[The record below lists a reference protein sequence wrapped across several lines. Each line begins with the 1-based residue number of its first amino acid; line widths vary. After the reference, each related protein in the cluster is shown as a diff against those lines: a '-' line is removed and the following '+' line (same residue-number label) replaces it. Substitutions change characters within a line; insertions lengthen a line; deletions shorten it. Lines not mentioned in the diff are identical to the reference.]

1 MRKKLIPGIFLTF
14 LFLVIDSSSIST
26 LVTSK
31 LLSIPAMPADPSSAC
46 TSFCLDNGDH
56 CVLGTNMDHGTF
68 QVGQVYVNKRDVLK
82 TAWESST
89 SGEYA
94 RWISQYGSVTFNI
107 IGSQL
112 VWGGMNEAGLM
123 ISTMSL
129 VETEGPAPD
138 ERPPLTA
145 PFWVQFQLDN
155 ASTVGEV
162 IVSDAQ
168 VRVTD
173 AHDHYLVCDRTGDC
187 SVIEFLNGEMV
198 VYTDLTLPTQ
208 ALSNS
213 TYQDSLD
220 ALEDGNFWRVEVVG
234 VIPDGAADE
243 AGVARGD
250 WITAVDG
257 AELAGPEAMETFH
270 SIIAQHDPGDE
281 VILTLRRDEEV
292 DPLTFEVQ
300 MAPLPEDTSRYVL
313 PPGTPIQILSLGLV
327 PTFSGDFLTRFAT
340 AAQWVD
346 TFDPAGSD
354 DVAAYAFDA
363 LEALSVDDTIWSA
376 VFDPANL
383 RVYFRTFRN
392 PHIRYVDFADLDF
405 GCSTPAK
412 MLDVHADGEGDI
424 SDDLVVYNHDLALD
438 HTMPV
443 ATNLWQVD
451 VSPLFVE
458 ILIGGVES
466 FACMEDEP
474 SALEAPALYVEN
486 HPPLLP
492 PLVTWTGLMI
502 LRRFWPVLIL
512 LALFPVIFVL
522 IRRRTR

>member
-1 MRKKLIPGIFLTF
+1 
-14 LFLVIDSSSIST
+14 
-26 LVTSK
+26 
-31 LLSIPAMPADPSSAC
+31 
-46 TSFCLDNGDH
+46 
-56 CVLGTNMDHGTF
+56 MDHGTF
-68 QVGQVYVNKRDVLK
+68 QVGQVYVNKRHVLK

-155 ASTVGEV
+155 ASTVDDV
-162 IVSDAQ
+162 IVKGAW

-187 SVIEFLNGEMV
+187 AVIEFLNGEMV

-208 ALSNS
+208 VLSNS
-213 TYQDSLD
+213 TYQDSLA
-220 ALEDGNFWRVEVVG
+220 ALENGNYWRIDAFG
-234 VIPDGAADE
+234 IIPGGAADV
-243 AGVARGD
+243 AGMMEGD
-250 WITAVDG
+250 WIIAADG
-257 AELAGPEAMETFH
+257 VELIGPQSLKIFH
-270 SIIAQHDPGDE
+270 SIIAEHDVGDE
-281 VILTLRRDEEV
+281 VLFTVRRSGARDPITLAVRMV
-292 DPLTFEVQ
+292 
-300 MAPLPEDTSRYVL
+300 PLPEDTSRYVL
-313 PPGTPIQILSLGLV
+313 PPGTPIQIISLGIV
-327 PTFSGDFLTRFAT
+327 PKFSGDFLTRFAT
-340 AAQWVD
+340 AFEWVD
-346 TFDPAGSD
+346 KFVPTDSQDA
-354 DVAAYAFDA
+354 VAYAFDTLDA
-363 LEALSVDDTIWSA
+363 ASVNDTIWSA

-383 RVYFRTFRN
+383 QVYFRTYRN
-392 PHIRYVDFADLDF
+392 PQIRYIDFAEIDF
-405 GCSTPAK
+405 LCNTPVM
-412 MLDVHADGEGDI
+412 MLDVHAGEEGNI
-424 SDDLVVYNHDLALD
+424 SANLMVYSHEMALD
-438 HTMPV
+438 HTVPV

-451 VSPLFVE
+451 VSALYVE
-458 ILIGGVES
+458 ILMGGVEG

-474 SALEAPALYVEN
+474 SALEAPELYVEN

-492 PLVTWTGLMI
+492 PLVAWTGLMI
-502 LRRFWPVLIL
+502 LRRFWPALIL

-522 IRRRTR
+522 IRRRTRRRINIDRVIIDP

>member
-1 MRKKLIPGIFLTF
+1 MRKKLILGIFLTIF
-14 LFLVIDSSSIST
+14 FLVIDCSRVST
-26 LVTSK
+26 RSTSK
-31 LLSIPAMPADPSSAC
+31 SVSRQTILANPNWAC

-56 CVLGTNMDHGTF
+56 CVFGTNMDHGTF
-68 QVGQVYVNKRDVLK
+68 QVGQVYVNKRHVLK

-129 VETEGPAPD
+129 VETGGPAPD

-155 ASTVGEV
+155 ASTVDEV
-162 IVSDAQ
+162 IANDAL

-173 AHDHYLVCDRTGDC
+173 AYDHYLVCDRTGDC
-187 SVIEFLNGEMV
+187 AVIEFLDGEMV
-198 VYTDLTLPTQ
+198 IYTGPTLPTQ
-208 ALSNS
+208 ALANS
-213 TYQDSLD
+213 TYQDSLA
-220 ALEDGNFWRVEVVG
+220 ALEDGNYWRIEAFG
-234 VIPDGAADE
+234 VILDGAADV
-243 AGVARGD
+243 AGMIEGD

-257 AELAGPEAMETFH
+257 FELVGPQSLQTLH
-270 SIIAQHDPGDE
+270 SIIAQHDVGEE
-281 VILTLRRDEEV
+281 VIFTVRRSGEADPITLSV
-292 DPLTFEVQ
+292 T

-313 PPGTPIQILSLGLV
+313 PPGTPIQIISLGLV
-327 PTFSGDFLTRFAT
+327 PKFPGDFLKRFAT
-340 AAQWVD
+340 AAEWVD
-346 TFDPAGSD
+346 TFEPTGSED
-354 DVAAYAFDA
+354 AVTYAFDA
-363 LEALSVDDTIWSA
+363 LEAVSVDDTIWSA

-383 RVYFRTFRN
+383 RVYFRTYRN
-392 PHIRYVDFADLDF
+392 PHIRYVDFAELDF
-405 GCSTPAK
+405 SCNAPVM
-412 MLDVHADGEGDI
+412 MLDVHAGGEGDI
-424 SDDLVVYNHDLALD
+424 SDDLVVYSHEMALE
-438 HTMPV
+438 HTVPV

-451 VSPLFVE
+451 VSALHVE
-458 ILIGGVES
+458 IVMSGFEG

-492 PLVTWTGLMI
+492 PIVAWTGLTI
-502 LRRFWPVLIL
+502 LRRFWPALVLLTL
-512 LALFPVIFVL
+512 LPVIFIL
-522 IRRRTR
+522 IRRRIR